1 MMPHRNRAF
10 AAAIALS
17 LGLALSACGSAT
29 TATTANRSL
38 NSVHQPVVETSTYAL
53 DLAAGNGGLP
63 LPEQH
68 RLAGWF
74 EAMEIG
80 HGDRIAIDGLGLGD
94 AVRADIAAIAGH
106 RGVLLSDAA
115 PITAGGIAAGSVRVT
130 ITRSTAH
137 VPGCASWNDRPGSGT
152 SASYGCATNSNL
164 AAMVA
169 DPRHLLEGA
178 GDTGATAVMTSTKAI
193 KTYREQPTTGAGG
206 LPQVNTSED

>member
-1 MMPHRNRAF
+1 MMPHSNRAF

-17 LGLALSACGSAT
+17 VGLSLSACVSAT
-29 TATTANRSL
+29 TMANRSL
-38 NSVHQPVVETSTYAL
+38 NSVHQPVVATSTYSL
-53 DLAAGNGGLP
+53 DLAAGREGVP
-63 LPEQH
+63 MPEQR

-80 HGDRIAIDGLGLGD
+80 YGDSIAVDGLGLTD
-94 AVRADIAAIAGH
+94 AVRADVAAIAGGH
-106 RGVLLSDAA
+106 GLMLSEAA
-115 PITAGGIAAGSVRVT
+115 PVAGGGIAPGSVRVT
-130 ITRSTAH
+130 VTRSSAH
-137 VPGCASWNDRPGSGT
+137 VAGCASWNDRPGSAT

-178 GDTGATAVMTSTKAI
+178 EDTGDTVVMTSNKAI

-206 LPQVNTSED
+206 LPRVNTSED